1 MSIPSEVPLRLLF
14 IAARR
19 SDDEAPPLKRFS
31 CSSITSLNE
40 RGVRGAAA
48 HMLRDNSSIEARSW
62 KEGSAGASVLGIDEA
77 CSDGDGVVVVTD
89 ILGAFAFL

>member
-1 MSIPSEVPLRLLF
+1 
-14 IAARR
+14 
-19 SDDEAPPLKRFS
+19 
-31 CSSITSLNE
+31 
-40 RGVRGAAA
+40 
-48 HMLRDNSSIEARSW
+48 MLRDNSSIEARSW